1 MHAEDLLQIH
11 TQRWGDE
18 VLLHIT
24 GELDIATAPLVDTEV
39 AACLAHPTRIVHADL
54 SGLTFC
60 DATGFQALQRMTRA
74 LHTAHAAFHLLDIHP
89 QVRRTL
95 TALHA
100 PAPWSPLT

>member
-1 MHAEDLLQIH
+1 MRAEDLLQIQ

-24 GELDIATAPLVDTEV
+24 GELDVATAPLVDSEV

-54 SGLTFC
+54 SDLTFC
-60 DATGFQALQRMTRA
+60 DATGFQALQRMTRS
-74 LHTAHAAFHLLDIHP
+74 LRTAHTAFHLLGIHP
-89 QVRRTL
+89 HVRRTL

-100 PAPWSPLT
+100 PAPWSTPP